1 MIIFRAM
8 QRLHRDRRG
17 AAAIEYAI
25 VSPVF
30 LFLLFS
36 IIEMGMIMLSATAIE
51 SATSIAARTARIGD
65 DGGTGDLV
73 GFIREEVRARS
84 WGMVNADKILIT
96 TDLVTSYENLPK
108 PEQCLATPTPPIGT
122 CPPGEPFIDADGD
135 GIYDGN
141 LPALNLGT
149 SSEIVRLRVYYPAHI
164 FSPLTGALMEQTAE
178 GEYLISSTTMV
189 KNEPY

>member
-73 GFIREEVRARS
+73 SFIREEVRARS

-96 TDLVTSYENLPK
+96 TDLVTSYDDIPK

-122 CPPGEPFIDADGD
+122 CPAGEPYIDANGD
-135 GIYDGN
+135 GKYNGMPPLD
-141 LPALNLGT
+141 LGT